1 MKKRFWLVLVL
12 AMLALSGCVDDG
24 PKTMV
29 DLRFDEGDSLAL
41 RQGWYLE
48 DGSCLLYGDYVGAKD
63 GKAVCTGWTSRAR
76 SRPACGRKLAIGLLW
91 RTSC

>member
-1 MKKRFWLVLVL
+1 MNKKIWTLLLTL

-48 DGSCLLYGDYVGAKD
+48 DGSCLLYGDYVGAKGRQGRLYWLD
-63 GKAVCTGWTSRAR
+63 KPGEE
-76 SRPACGRKLAIGLLW
+76 PACV
-91 RTSC
+91 